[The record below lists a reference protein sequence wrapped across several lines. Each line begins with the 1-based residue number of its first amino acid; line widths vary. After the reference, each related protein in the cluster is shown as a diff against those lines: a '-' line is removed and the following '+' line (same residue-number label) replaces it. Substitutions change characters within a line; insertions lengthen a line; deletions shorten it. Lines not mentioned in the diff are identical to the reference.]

1 MLILAKSVLS
11 LMIGF
16 LATLFLGV
24 VIVPILRKKHI
35 GQRVSVYLEDSHKKK
50 DGTPTMGG
58 IIFILGTFI
67 SILTLLLL
75 DKMEFTP
82 NLFIVLFVFVSYALI
97 GLLDDYLSIKR
108 DTNVGLTAMQKLF
121 LQLIVAVVFF
131 FIYMKS
137 FIIGFSISSFILVYK
152 YKGILSSLIYVIPS
166 QLINILI
173 ILILG
178 VYTLLF
184 SKYLFKMIFLKDK
197 TVNLG
202 KFFKKYVLVFGI
214 CIILCVISS
223 LCEAYLLPSLL
234 KVIIKL
240 FI

>member
-1 MLILAKSVLS
+1 MNKKLNSGLALILPNKKVNLFVIFIVILGIISGS
-11 LMIGF
+11 
-16 LATLFLGV
+16 LFLMV
-24 VIVPILRKKHI
+24 LNDNDKSEVINEISTFMTNINTNNINNLNSFKNSLIEGMIL
-35 GQRVSVYLEDSHKKK
+35 
-50 DGTPTMGG
+50 
-58 IIFILGTFI
+58 IILSWILGM
-67 SILTLLLL
+67 SI
-75 DKMEFTP
+75 
-82 NLFIVLFVFVSYALI
+82 I
-97 GLLDDYLSIKR
+97 GVIF
-108 DTNVGLTAMQKLF
+108 N
-121 LQLIVAVVFF
+121 IF

-137 FIIGFSISSFILVYK
+137 FTIGFSISSFILVYK
-152 YKGILSSLIYVIPS
+152 YKGILSSLVYTIPS

-214 CIILCVISS
+214 CIILCVISA
-223 LCEAYLLPSLL
+223 LCEAYLVPSLL
-234 KVIIKL
+234 KVMIKL

>member
-1 MLILAKSVLS
+1 MNKKLNSGLALILPNKKVNLFVIFIVILGIISGS
-11 LMIGF
+11 
-16 LATLFLGV
+16 LFLMV
-24 VIVPILRKKHI
+24 LNDNDKSEVINEISTFMANINTNNINNLNSFKNSLIEGMIL
-35 GQRVSVYLEDSHKKK
+35 
-50 DGTPTMGG
+50 
-58 IIFILGTFI
+58 IILSWILGM
-67 SILTLLLL
+67 SI
-75 DKMEFTP
+75 
-82 NLFIVLFVFVSYALI
+82 I
-97 GLLDDYLSIKR
+97 GVIF
-108 DTNVGLTAMQKLF
+108 N
-121 LQLIVAVVFF
+121 IF

-214 CIILCVISS
+214 CILLCLISS

-234 KVIIKL
+234 KVMIKL

>member
-1 MLILAKSVLS
+1 MNKKLNSGLALILPNKKVNLFVIFIVILGIISGS
-11 LMIGF
+11 
-16 LATLFLGV
+16 LFLMV
-24 VIVPILRKKHI
+24 LNDNDKSEVINEISTFMANINTNNINNLNSFKNSLIEGMIL
-35 GQRVSVYLEDSHKKK
+35 
-50 DGTPTMGG
+50 
-58 IIFILGTFI
+58 IILSWILGM
-67 SILTLLLL
+67 SI
-75 DKMEFTP
+75 
-82 NLFIVLFVFVSYALI
+82 I
-97 GLLDDYLSIKR
+97 GVIF
-108 DTNVGLTAMQKLF
+108 N
-121 LQLIVAVVFF
+121 IF

-214 CIILCVISS
+214 CIILCLVSS

-234 KVIIKL
+234 KVMIKL

>member
-1 MLILAKSVLS
+1 MNKKLNSGLALILPNKKVNLFVIFIVVLGIIS
-11 LMIGF
+11 GS
-16 LATLFLGV
+16 LFLMV
-24 VIVPILRKKHI
+24 LNENDKSEVINEISTFMTNINTNNINNLNSFKNSLIEGMIL
-35 GQRVSVYLEDSHKKK
+35 
-50 DGTPTMGG
+50 
-58 IIFILGTFI
+58 IILSWILGM
-67 SILTLLLL
+67 SI
-75 DKMEFTP
+75 
-82 NLFIVLFVFVSYALI
+82 I
-97 GLLDDYLSIKR
+97 GVIF
-108 DTNVGLTAMQKLF
+108 N
-121 LQLIVAVVFF
+121 IF

-137 FIIGFSISSFILVYK
+137 FTIGFSISSFILVYK

-166 QLINILI
+166 QLII

-184 SKYLFKMIFLKDK
+184 SKYLFKMIFIKDK

-214 CIILCVISS
+214 CIILCVISA

-234 KVIIKL
+234 KVMIKL

>member
-1 MLILAKSVLS
+1 MNKKLNSGLALILPNKKVNLFVIFIVILGIISGS
-11 LMIGF
+11 
-16 LATLFLGV
+16 LFLMV
-24 VIVPILRKKHI
+24 LNENDKSEVINEISTFMTNINTNNINNLNSFKNSLIEGMIL
-35 GQRVSVYLEDSHKKK
+35 
-50 DGTPTMGG
+50 
-58 IIFILGTFI
+58 IILSWILGM
-67 SILTLLLL
+67 SI
-75 DKMEFTP
+75 
-82 NLFIVLFVFVSYALI
+82 I
-97 GLLDDYLSIKR
+97 GVIF
-108 DTNVGLTAMQKLF
+108 N
-121 LQLIVAVVFF
+121 IF

-152 YKGILSSLIYVIPS
+152 YKGILSSLVYTVPS

-214 CIILCVISS
+214 CIILCLVSS

-234 KVIIKL
+234 KVMIKL

>member
-1 MLILAKSVLS
+1 MNKKLNSGLALILPNKKVNLFVIFIVILGIISGS
-11 LMIGF
+11 
-16 LATLFLGV
+16 LFLMV
-24 VIVPILRKKHI
+24 LNDNDKSEVINEISTFMTNINTNNINNLNSFKNSLIEGMIL
-35 GQRVSVYLEDSHKKK
+35 
-50 DGTPTMGG
+50 
-58 IIFILGTFI
+58 IILSWILGM
-67 SILTLLLL
+67 SI
-75 DKMEFTP
+75 
-82 NLFIVLFVFVSYALI
+82 I
-97 GLLDDYLSIKR
+97 GVIF
-108 DTNVGLTAMQKLF
+108 N
-121 LQLIVAVVFF
+121 IF

-137 FIIGFSISSFILVYK
+137 FTIGFSISSFILVYK

-202 KFFKKYVLVFGI
+202 KFFNKYVLVFGI
-214 CIILCVISS
+214 CIILCVISA

-234 KVIIKL
+234 KVMIKL

>member
-1 MLILAKSVLS
+1 MNKKLNSGLALILPNKKLNLFVIFIVILGIIS
-11 LMIGF
+11 G
-16 LATLFLGV
+16 TLFLMV
-24 VIVPILRKKHI
+24 LNENDKSEVINEIGTFMTNINTNNINNLNSFKNSLIEGMIL
-35 GQRVSVYLEDSHKKK
+35 
-50 DGTPTMGG
+50 
-58 IIFILGTFI
+58 IILSWILGM
-67 SILTLLLL
+67 SI
-75 DKMEFTP
+75 
-82 NLFIVLFVFVSYALI
+82 I
-97 GLLDDYLSIKR
+97 GVIF
-108 DTNVGLTAMQKLF
+108 N
-121 LQLIVAVVFF
+121 IF

-137 FIIGFSISSFILVYK
+137 FTIGFSISSFILVYK

>member
-1 MLILAKSVLS
+1 MNKKLNSGLALILPNKKVNLFVIFIVILGIISGS
-11 LMIGF
+11 
-16 LATLFLGV
+16 LFLMV
-24 VIVPILRKKHI
+24 LNDNDKSEVINEISTFMTNINTNNINNLNSFKNSLIEGMIL
-35 GQRVSVYLEDSHKKK
+35 
-50 DGTPTMGG
+50 
-58 IIFILGTFI
+58 IILSWILGM
-67 SILTLLLL
+67 SI
-75 DKMEFTP
+75 
-82 NLFIVLFVFVSYALI
+82 I
-97 GLLDDYLSIKR
+97 GVIF
-108 DTNVGLTAMQKLF
+108 N
-121 LQLIVAVVFF
+121 IF

-137 FIIGFSISSFILVYK
+137 FTIGFSISSFILVYK
-152 YKGILSSLIYVIPS
+152 YKGILSSLVYTIPS

-184 SKYLFKMIFLKDK
+184 SKYLFKMIFIKDK

-214 CIILCVISS
+214 CIILCVISA

-234 KVIIKL
+234 KVMIKL

>member
-1 MLILAKSVLS
+1 MNKKLNSGLALILPNKKVNLFVIFIVILGIISGS
-11 LMIGF
+11 
-16 LATLFLGV
+16 LFLMV
-24 VIVPILRKKHI
+24 LNDNDKSEVINEISTFMTNINTNNINNLNSFKNSLIEGMIL
-35 GQRVSVYLEDSHKKK
+35 
-50 DGTPTMGG
+50 
-58 IIFILGTFI
+58 IILSWILGM
-67 SILTLLLL
+67 SI
-75 DKMEFTP
+75 
-82 NLFIVLFVFVSYALI
+82 I
-97 GLLDDYLSIKR
+97 GVIF
-108 DTNVGLTAMQKLF
+108 N
-121 LQLIVAVVFF
+121 IF

-137 FIIGFSISSFILVYK
+137 FIIGFSISSFVLVYK
-152 YKGILSSLIYVIPS
+152 YKGILSSLVYTIPS

-214 CIILCVISS
+214 CIILCVISA

-234 KVIIKL
+234 KVMIKL

>member
-1 MLILAKSVLS
+1 MNKKLNSGLALILPNKKVNLFVIFIVILGIISGS
-11 LMIGF
+11 
-16 LATLFLGV
+16 LFLMV
-24 VIVPILRKKHI
+24 LNENDKSEVINEISTFMTNINTNSINNLNSFKNSLIEGMIL
-35 GQRVSVYLEDSHKKK
+35 
-50 DGTPTMGG
+50 
-58 IIFILGTFI
+58 IILAWILGM
-67 SILTLLLL
+67 SI
-75 DKMEFTP
+75 
-82 NLFIVLFVFVSYALI
+82 I
-97 GLLDDYLSIKR
+97 GVIF
-108 DTNVGLTAMQKLF
+108 N
-121 LQLIVAVVFF
+121 IF

-137 FIIGFSISSFILVYK
+137 FTIGFSISSFILVYK
-152 YKGILSSLIYVIPS
+152 YKGILSSLVYTVPS

-214 CIILCVISS
+214 CILLCLMSA

-234 KVIIKL
+234 KVMIKL

>member
-1 MLILAKSVLS
+1 MNKKLNSGLALILPNKKVNLFVIFIVVLGIIS
-11 LMIGF
+11 GS
-16 LATLFLGV
+16 LFLMV
-24 VIVPILRKKHI
+24 LNENDKSEVINEISTFMANINTNNINNLNSFKNSLIEGMIL
-35 GQRVSVYLEDSHKKK
+35 
-50 DGTPTMGG
+50 
-58 IIFILGTFI
+58 IILSWILGM
-67 SILTLLLL
+67 SI
-75 DKMEFTP
+75 
-82 NLFIVLFVFVSYALI
+82 I
-97 GLLDDYLSIKR
+97 GVIF
-108 DTNVGLTAMQKLF
+108 N
-121 LQLIVAVVFF
+121 IF

-137 FIIGFSISSFILVYK
+137 FTIGFSISSFILVYK

-214 CIILCVISS
+214 CIILCVISA

-234 KVIIKL
+234 KVMIKL

>member
-1 MLILAKSVLS
+1 MNKELNSGLALILPNKKVNLFVIFIVILGIISGS
-11 LMIGF
+11 
-16 LATLFLGV
+16 LFLMV
-24 VIVPILRKKHI
+24 LNDNDKSEVINEISTFMTNINTNNINNLNSFKNSLIEGMIL
-35 GQRVSVYLEDSHKKK
+35 
-50 DGTPTMGG
+50 
-58 IIFILGTFI
+58 IILSWILGM
-67 SILTLLLL
+67 SI
-75 DKMEFTP
+75 
-82 NLFIVLFVFVSYALI
+82 I
-97 GLLDDYLSIKR
+97 GVIF
-108 DTNVGLTAMQKLF
+108 N
-121 LQLIVAVVFF
+121 IF

-137 FIIGFSISSFILVYK
+137 FTIGFSISSFILVYK

-234 KVIIKL
+234 KVMIKL

>member
-1 MLILAKSVLS
+1 MNKKLNSGLALILPNKKVNLFVIFIVILGIISGS
-11 LMIGF
+11 
-16 LATLFLGV
+16 LFLMV
-24 VIVPILRKKHI
+24 LNDNDKSEVINEISTFMTNINTNNINNLNSFKNSLIEGMIL
-35 GQRVSVYLEDSHKKK
+35 
-50 DGTPTMGG
+50 
-58 IIFILGTFI
+58 IILSWILGM
-67 SILTLLLL
+67 SI
-75 DKMEFTP
+75 
-82 NLFIVLFVFVSYALI
+82 I
-97 GLLDDYLSIKR
+97 GVIF
-108 DTNVGLTAMQKLF
+108 N
-121 LQLIVAVVFF
+121 IF

-137 FIIGFSISSFILVYK
+137 FTIGFSISSFILVYK

-184 SKYLFKMIFLKDK
+184 SKYLFKMIFIKDK

-234 KVIIKL
+234 KVMIKL

>member
-1 MLILAKSVLS
+1 MNKKLNSGLALILPNKKVNLFVIFIVILGIISGS
-11 LMIGF
+11 
-16 LATLFLGV
+16 LFLMV
-24 VIVPILRKKHI
+24 LNENDKSEVINEISTFMANINTNNINNFNSFKNSLIEGMIL
-35 GQRVSVYLEDSHKKK
+35 
-50 DGTPTMGG
+50 
-58 IIFILGTFI
+58 IILSWILGM
-67 SILTLLLL
+67 SI
-75 DKMEFTP
+75 
-82 NLFIVLFVFVSYALI
+82 I
-97 GLLDDYLSIKR
+97 GVIF
-108 DTNVGLTAMQKLF
+108 N
-121 LQLIVAVVFF
+121 IF

-137 FIIGFSISSFILVYK
+137 FTIGFSISSFILVYK
-152 YKGILSSLIYVIPS
+152 YKGILSSLVYTVPS

-214 CIILCVISS
+214 CIILCLVSS

-234 KVIIKL
+234 KVMIKL

>member
-1 MLILAKSVLS
+1 MNKKLNSGLALILPNKKVNLFVIFIVILGIISGS
-11 LMIGF
+11 
-16 LATLFLGV
+16 LFLMV
-24 VIVPILRKKHI
+24 LNENDKSEVINEISTFMANINTNNINNLNSFKNSLIEGMIL
-35 GQRVSVYLEDSHKKK
+35 
-50 DGTPTMGG
+50 
-58 IIFILGTFI
+58 IILSWILGM
-67 SILTLLLL
+67 SI
-75 DKMEFTP
+75 
-82 NLFIVLFVFVSYALI
+82 I
-97 GLLDDYLSIKR
+97 GVIF
-108 DTNVGLTAMQKLF
+108 N
-121 LQLIVAVVFF
+121 IF

-137 FIIGFSISSFILVYK
+137 FTIGFSISSFILVYK
-152 YKGILSSLIYVIPS
+152 YKGILSSLVYTVPS

-184 SKYLFKMIFLKDK
+184 SKYLFKMIFFKDK

-214 CIILCVISS
+214 CIILCLVSS

-234 KVIIKL
+234 KVMIKL

>member
-1 MLILAKSVLS
+1 MNKKLNSGLALILPNKKVNLFVIFIVVLGIIS
-11 LMIGF
+11 GS
-16 LATLFLGV
+16 LFLMV
-24 VIVPILRKKHI
+24 LNENDKSEVINEISTFMANINTNNINNFNSFKNSLIEGMIL
-35 GQRVSVYLEDSHKKK
+35 
-50 DGTPTMGG
+50 
-58 IIFILGTFI
+58 IILSWILGM
-67 SILTLLLL
+67 SI
-75 DKMEFTP
+75 
-82 NLFIVLFVFVSYALI
+82 I
-97 GLLDDYLSIKR
+97 GVIF
-108 DTNVGLTAMQKLF
+108 N
-121 LQLIVAVVFF
+121 IF

-137 FIIGFSISSFILVYK
+137 FTIGFSISSFILVYK

-214 CIILCVISS
+214 CIILCVISA

-234 KVIIKL
+234 KVMIKL

>member
-1 MLILAKSVLS
+1 MNKKLNSGLALILPNKKVNLFVIFIVVLGIIS
-11 LMIGF
+11 GS
-16 LATLFLGV
+16 LFLMV
-24 VIVPILRKKHI
+24 LNENDKSEVINEISTFMTNINTNNINNLNSFKNSLIEGMIL
-35 GQRVSVYLEDSHKKK
+35 
-50 DGTPTMGG
+50 
-58 IIFILGTFI
+58 IILSWILGM
-67 SILTLLLL
+67 SI
-75 DKMEFTP
+75 
-82 NLFIVLFVFVSYALI
+82 I
-97 GLLDDYLSIKR
+97 GVIF
-108 DTNVGLTAMQKLF
+108 N
-121 LQLIVAVVFF
+121 IF

-234 KVIIKL
+234 KVMIKL

>member
-1 MLILAKSVLS
+1 MNKKLNSGLALILPNKKVNLFVIFIVILGIISGS
-11 LMIGF
+11 
-16 LATLFLGV
+16 LFLMV
-24 VIVPILRKKHI
+24 LNENDKSEVINEISTFMANINTNNINNLNSFKNSLIEGMIL
-35 GQRVSVYLEDSHKKK
+35 
-50 DGTPTMGG
+50 
-58 IIFILGTFI
+58 IILSWILGM
-67 SILTLLLL
+67 SI
-75 DKMEFTP
+75 
-82 NLFIVLFVFVSYALI
+82 I
-97 GLLDDYLSIKR
+97 GVIF
-108 DTNVGLTAMQKLF
+108 N
-121 LQLIVAVVFF
+121 IF

>member
-1 MLILAKSVLS
+1 MNKKLNSGLALILPNKKVNLFVIFIVILGIISGS
-11 LMIGF
+11 
-16 LATLFLGV
+16 LFLMV
-24 VIVPILRKKHI
+24 LNENDKSEVINEISTFMSNINTNNINNLNSFKNSLIEGMIL
-35 GQRVSVYLEDSHKKK
+35 
-50 DGTPTMGG
+50 
-58 IIFILGTFI
+58 IILSWILGM
-67 SILTLLLL
+67 SI
-75 DKMEFTP
+75 
-82 NLFIVLFVFVSYALI
+82 I
-97 GLLDDYLSIKR
+97 GVIF
-108 DTNVGLTAMQKLF
+108 N
-121 LQLIVAVVFF
+121 IF

-137 FIIGFSISSFILVYK
+137 FTIGFSISSFILVYK

-184 SKYLFKMIFLKDK
+184 SKYLFKMIFIKDK

-214 CIILCVISS
+214 CIILCLVSS

>member
-1 MLILAKSVLS
+1 MNKKLNSGLALILPNKKLNLFVIFIVVLGIIS
-11 LMIGF
+11 GS
-16 LATLFLGV
+16 LFLMV
-24 VIVPILRKKHI
+24 LNENDKSEVINEISTVMANINTNNINNLNSFKNSLIEGMIL
-35 GQRVSVYLEDSHKKK
+35 
-50 DGTPTMGG
+50 
-58 IIFILGTFI
+58 IILSWILGM
-67 SILTLLLL
+67 SI
-75 DKMEFTP
+75 
-82 NLFIVLFVFVSYALI
+82 I
-97 GLLDDYLSIKR
+97 GVIF
-108 DTNVGLTAMQKLF
+108 N
-121 LQLIVAVVFF
+121 IF

-137 FIIGFSISSFILVYK
+137 FTIGFSISSFILVYK

-234 KVIIKL
+234 KVMIKL

>member
-1 MLILAKSVLS
+1 MNKKLNSGLALILPNKKVNLFVIFIVILGIISGS
-11 LMIGF
+11 
-16 LATLFLGV
+16 LFLMV
-24 VIVPILRKKHI
+24 LNENDKSEVINEISTFMTNINTNNINNLNSFKNSLIEGMIL
-35 GQRVSVYLEDSHKKK
+35 
-50 DGTPTMGG
+50 
-58 IIFILGTFI
+58 IILSWILGM
-67 SILTLLLL
+67 SI
-75 DKMEFTP
+75 
-82 NLFIVLFVFVSYALI
+82 I
-97 GLLDDYLSIKR
+97 GVIF
-108 DTNVGLTAMQKLF
+108 N
-121 LQLIVAVVFF
+121 IF

-184 SKYLFKMIFLKDK
+184 SKYLFKMIFIKDK

-214 CIILCVISS
+214 CIILCLVSS

-234 KVIIKL
+234 KVMIKL

>member
-1 MLILAKSVLS
+1 MNKKLNSGLALILPNKKVNLFVIFIVILGIISGS
-11 LMIGF
+11 
-16 LATLFLGV
+16 LFLMV
-24 VIVPILRKKHI
+24 LNDNDKSEVINEISTFMTNINTNNINNLNSFKNSLIEGMIL
-35 GQRVSVYLEDSHKKK
+35 
-50 DGTPTMGG
+50 
-58 IIFILGTFI
+58 IILSWILGM
-67 SILTLLLL
+67 SI
-75 DKMEFTP
+75 
-82 NLFIVLFVFVSYALI
+82 I
-97 GLLDDYLSIKR
+97 GVIF
-108 DTNVGLTAMQKLF
+108 N
-121 LQLIVAVVFF
+121 IF

-137 FIIGFSISSFILVYK
+137 FTIGFSISSFVLVYK

-214 CIILCVISS
+214 CIILCVISA

-234 KVIIKL
+234 KVMIKL

>member
-1 MLILAKSVLS
+1 MNKKLNSGLALILPNKKVNLFVIFIVVLGIIS
-11 LMIGF
+11 GS
-16 LATLFLGV
+16 LFLMV
-24 VIVPILRKKHI
+24 LNENDKSEVINEISTFMANINTNNINNLNSFKNSLIEGMIL
-35 GQRVSVYLEDSHKKK
+35 
-50 DGTPTMGG
+50 
-58 IIFILGTFI
+58 IILSWILGM
-67 SILTLLLL
+67 SI
-75 DKMEFTP
+75 
-82 NLFIVLFVFVSYALI
+82 I
-97 GLLDDYLSIKR
+97 GVIF
-108 DTNVGLTAMQKLF
+108 N
-121 LQLIVAVVFF
+121 IF

-137 FIIGFSISSFILVYK
+137 FTIGFSISSFILVYK

-184 SKYLFKMIFLKDK
+184 SKYLFKMIFFKDK

>member
-1 MLILAKSVLS
+1 MNKKLNSGLALILPNKKVNLFVIFIVILGIISGS
-11 LMIGF
+11 
-16 LATLFLGV
+16 LFLMV
-24 VIVPILRKKHI
+24 LNDNDKSEVINEISTFMTNINTNNINNLNSFKNSLIEGMIL
-35 GQRVSVYLEDSHKKK
+35 
-50 DGTPTMGG
+50 
-58 IIFILGTFI
+58 IILSWILGM
-67 SILTLLLL
+67 SI
-75 DKMEFTP
+75 
-82 NLFIVLFVFVSYALI
+82 I
-97 GLLDDYLSIKR
+97 GVIF
-108 DTNVGLTAMQKLF
+108 N
-121 LQLIVAVVFF
+121 IF

-137 FIIGFSISSFILVYK
+137 FTIGFSISSFILVYK

-214 CIILCVISS
+214 CIILCLISS
-223 LCEAYLLPSLL
+223 LCEAYLVPSLL
-234 KVIIKL
+234 KVMIKL

>member
-1 MLILAKSVLS
+1 MNKKLNSGLALILPNKKVNLFVIFIVILGIISGS
-11 LMIGF
+11 
-16 LATLFLGV
+16 LFLMV
-24 VIVPILRKKHI
+24 LNENDKSEVINEISTFMANINTNNINNLNSFKNSLIEGMIL
-35 GQRVSVYLEDSHKKK
+35 
-50 DGTPTMGG
+50 
-58 IIFILGTFI
+58 IILSWILGM
-67 SILTLLLL
+67 SI
-75 DKMEFTP
+75 
-82 NLFIVLFVFVSYALI
+82 I
-97 GLLDDYLSIKR
+97 GVIF
-108 DTNVGLTAMQKLF
+108 N
-121 LQLIVAVVFF
+121 IF

-137 FIIGFSISSFILVYK
+137 FTIGFSISSFILVYK

-223 LCEAYLLPSLL
+223 LCEAYLLLSLL
-234 KVIIKL
+234 KVMIKL

>member
-1 MLILAKSVLS
+1 MNKKLNSGLALILPNKKVNLFVIFIVILGIISGS
-11 LMIGF
+11 
-16 LATLFLGV
+16 LFLMV
-24 VIVPILRKKHI
+24 LNDNDKSEVINEISTFMSNINTNNINNLNSFKNSLIEGMIL
-35 GQRVSVYLEDSHKKK
+35 
-50 DGTPTMGG
+50 
-58 IIFILGTFI
+58 IILSWILGM
-67 SILTLLLL
+67 SI
-75 DKMEFTP
+75 
-82 NLFIVLFVFVSYALI
+82 I
-97 GLLDDYLSIKR
+97 GVIF
-108 DTNVGLTAMQKLF
+108 N
-121 LQLIVAVVFF
+121 IF

-137 FIIGFSISSFILVYK
+137 FTIGFSISSFILVYK
-152 YKGILSSLIYVIPS
+152 YKGILSSLVYTIPS

-223 LCEAYLLPSLL
+223 LCEAYLVPSLL
-234 KVIIKL
+234 KVMIKL

>member
-1 MLILAKSVLS
+1 MNKKLNSGLALILPNKKVNLFVIFIVILGIISGS
-11 LMIGF
+11 
-16 LATLFLGV
+16 LFLMV
-24 VIVPILRKKHI
+24 LNENDKSEVINEISTFMANINTNNINNFNSFKNSLIEGMIL
-35 GQRVSVYLEDSHKKK
+35 
-50 DGTPTMGG
+50 
-58 IIFILGTFI
+58 IILSWILGM
-67 SILTLLLL
+67 SI
-75 DKMEFTP
+75 
-82 NLFIVLFVFVSYALI
+82 I
-97 GLLDDYLSIKR
+97 GVIF
-108 DTNVGLTAMQKLF
+108 N
-121 LQLIVAVVFF
+121 IF

-137 FIIGFSISSFILVYK
+137 FTIGFSISSFILVYK

-184 SKYLFKMIFLKDK
+184 SKYLFKMIFIKDK

-214 CIILCVISS
+214 CIILCLVSS

>member
-1 MLILAKSVLS
+1 MNKKLNSGLALILPNKKVNLFVIFIVVLGIIS
-11 LMIGF
+11 GS
-16 LATLFLGV
+16 LFLMV
-24 VIVPILRKKHI
+24 LNENDKSEVINEISTFMANINTNNINNLNSFKNSLIEGMIL
-35 GQRVSVYLEDSHKKK
+35 
-50 DGTPTMGG
+50 
-58 IIFILGTFI
+58 IILSWILGM
-67 SILTLLLL
+67 SI
-75 DKMEFTP
+75 
-82 NLFIVLFVFVSYALI
+82 I
-97 GLLDDYLSIKR
+97 GVIF
-108 DTNVGLTAMQKLF
+108 N
-121 LQLIVAVVFF
+121 IF

-137 FIIGFSISSFILVYK
+137 FTIGFSISSFILLYK

-214 CIILCVISS
+214 CIILCLVSS

>member
-1 MLILAKSVLS
+1 MNKKLNSGLALILPNKKVNLFVIFIVVLGIIS
-11 LMIGF
+11 GS
-16 LATLFLGV
+16 LFLMV
-24 VIVPILRKKHI
+24 LNENDKSEVINEISTFMTNINTNNINNLNSFKNSLIEGMIL
-35 GQRVSVYLEDSHKKK
+35 
-50 DGTPTMGG
+50 
-58 IIFILGTFI
+58 IILSWILGM
-67 SILTLLLL
+67 SI
-75 DKMEFTP
+75 
-82 NLFIVLFVFVSYALI
+82 I
-97 GLLDDYLSIKR
+97 GVIF
-108 DTNVGLTAMQKLF
+108 N
-121 LQLIVAVVFF
+121 IF

-137 FIIGFSISSFILVYK
+137 FTIGFSISSFILVYK

-184 SKYLFKMIFLKDK
+184 SKYLFKMIFIKDK

-214 CIILCVISS
+214 CIILCVISA

-234 KVIIKL
+234 KVMIKL

>member
-1 MLILAKSVLS
+1 MNKKLNSGLALILPNKKVNLFVIFIVVLGIIS
-11 LMIGF
+11 GS
-16 LATLFLGV
+16 LFLMV
-24 VIVPILRKKHI
+24 LNENDKSEVINEIGTFMTNINTNNINNLNSFKNSLIEGMIL
-35 GQRVSVYLEDSHKKK
+35 
-50 DGTPTMGG
+50 
-58 IIFILGTFI
+58 IILSWILGM
-67 SILTLLLL
+67 SI
-75 DKMEFTP
+75 
-82 NLFIVLFVFVSYALI
+82 I
-97 GLLDDYLSIKR
+97 GVIF
-108 DTNVGLTAMQKLF
+108 N
-121 LQLIVAVVFF
+121 IF

-137 FIIGFSISSFILVYK
+137 FTIGFSISSFILVYK

-214 CIILCVISS
+214 CIILCLVSS

>member
-1 MLILAKSVLS
+1 MNKKLNSGLALILPNKKVNLFVIFIVVLGIIS
-11 LMIGF
+11 GS
-16 LATLFLGV
+16 LFLMV
-24 VIVPILRKKHI
+24 LNENDKSEVINEISTFMTNINTNNINNLNSFKNSLIEGMIL
-35 GQRVSVYLEDSHKKK
+35 
-50 DGTPTMGG
+50 
-58 IIFILGTFI
+58 IILSWILGM
-67 SILTLLLL
+67 SI
-75 DKMEFTP
+75 
-82 NLFIVLFVFVSYALI
+82 I
-97 GLLDDYLSIKR
+97 GVIF
-108 DTNVGLTAMQKLF
+108 N
-121 LQLIVAVVFF
+121 IF

-137 FIIGFSISSFILVYK
+137 FTIGFSISSFILVYK

-234 KVIIKL
+234 KVMIQL

>member
-1 MLILAKSVLS
+1 MNKKLNSGLALILPNKKLNLFVIFIVVLGIIS
-11 LMIGF
+11 GS
-16 LATLFLGV
+16 LFLMV
-24 VIVPILRKKHI
+24 LNENDKSEVINEIGTFMTNINTNNINNLNSFKNSLIEGMIL
-35 GQRVSVYLEDSHKKK
+35 
-50 DGTPTMGG
+50 
-58 IIFILGTFI
+58 IILSWILGM
-67 SILTLLLL
+67 SI
-75 DKMEFTP
+75 
-82 NLFIVLFVFVSYALI
+82 I
-97 GLLDDYLSIKR
+97 GVIF
-108 DTNVGLTAMQKLF
+108 N
-121 LQLIVAVVFF
+121 IF

-137 FIIGFSISSFILVYK
+137 FTIGFSISSFILVYK

-214 CIILCVISS
+214 CIILCLVSS

-240 FI
+240 FIQTIKYDIITN

>member
-1 MLILAKSVLS
+1 MNKKLNSGLALILPNKKLNLFVIFIVVLGIIS
-11 LMIGF
+11 GS
-16 LATLFLGV
+16 LFLMV
-24 VIVPILRKKHI
+24 LNENDKSEVINEISTFMANINTNNINNLNSFKNSLIEGMIL
-35 GQRVSVYLEDSHKKK
+35 
-50 DGTPTMGG
+50 
-58 IIFILGTFI
+58 IILSWILGM
-67 SILTLLLL
+67 SI
-75 DKMEFTP
+75 
-82 NLFIVLFVFVSYALI
+82 I
-97 GLLDDYLSIKR
+97 GVIF
-108 DTNVGLTAMQKLF
+108 N
-121 LQLIVAVVFF
+121 IF

-137 FIIGFSISSFILVYK
+137 FTIGFSISSFILVYK

-184 SKYLFKMIFLKDK
+184 SKYLFKMIFIKDK

-214 CIILCVISS
+214 CIILCLVSS

>member
-1 MLILAKSVLS
+1 MNKKLNSGLALILPNKKVNLFVIFIVVLGIIS
-11 LMIGF
+11 GS
-16 LATLFLGV
+16 LFLMV
-24 VIVPILRKKHI
+24 LNENDKSEVINEISTFMTNINTNNINNLNSFKNSLIEGMIL
-35 GQRVSVYLEDSHKKK
+35 
-50 DGTPTMGG
+50 
-58 IIFILGTFI
+58 IILSWILGM
-67 SILTLLLL
+67 SI
-75 DKMEFTP
+75 
-82 NLFIVLFVFVSYALI
+82 I
-97 GLLDDYLSIKR
+97 GVIF
-108 DTNVGLTAMQKLF
+108 N
-121 LQLIVAVVFF
+121 IF

-137 FIIGFSISSFILVYK
+137 FTIGFSISSFILVYK
-152 YKGILSSLIYVIPS
+152 YKGILSSLVYTVPS

-214 CIILCVISS
+214 CIILCVISA

-234 KVIIKL
+234 KVMIKL